1 MRFMDA
7 IARAERQ
14 GWSLSQGSGQIVEPR
29 GGVLVAV
36 HGRQWWRVCERRLP
50 ANTVQLFVYSR
61 AQDFAAD
68 PNLLLYIVKS
78 EDHFSLRTARV
89 VPSVIHAMP
98 YAEPVDGVVLLRDA
112 VTHALLTQEWI
123 SAAA

>member
-1 MRFMDA
+1 MRFMEA

-14 GWSLSQGSGQIVEPR
+14 GWSLSHRSGQIVEPS

-36 HGRQWWRVCERRLP
+36 HSRQWWRVCERHLP
-50 ANTVQLFVYSR
+50 ASMVKLFVYSR

-68 PNLLLYIVKS
+68 PHLLLYIVRS

-89 VPSVIHAMP
+89 VPSVTHAIP
-98 YAEPVDGVVLLRDA
+98 YTEPVDGVMLLRDA
-112 VTHALLTQEWI
+112 VTHALLTQERI
-123 SAAA
+123 SQAA

>member
-1 MRFMDA
+1 MRFMEA

-14 GWSLSQGSGQIVEPR
+14 GWSLSHGSGQIVEPS

-36 HGRQWWRVCERRLP
+36 HSRQWWRVCERHLP
-50 ANTVQLFVYSR
+50 ASMVKLFVYSR

-68 PNLLLYIVKS
+68 PHLLLYIVKS
-78 EDHFSLRTARV
+78 EDHFNLRMARV
-89 VPSVIHAMP
+89 VPGVTHAIP

-112 VTHALLTQEWI
+112 VSHALLTQEGI
-123 SAAA
+123 SQAA